1 MYVVIAGGGAIG
13 QAVAKA
19 LVDDRHD
26 VVVIDRD
33 RATCEE
39 ISAHVGALAING
51 LGTRVETLE
60 EAGIRKADVAVGAM
74 PTDADNLAFG
84 VLARNFGVPRVI
96 ARMRNPRYESAY
108 KLAGIY
114 KPLSAIEMFV
124 RVAVP
129 EIELPTVRQVGTFG
143 DGKATI
149 VVVTMPEKA
158 KTHGMAVKDIAQDR
172 HFPNDCVIAGIL
184 RGDTGDFVFPRGAAE
199 VRSGDQ
205 VFLVANEQDVKKA
218 AQFLL
223 RTK

>member
-1 MYVVIAGGGAIG
+1 VIAGGGAIG
-13 QAVAKA
+13 QAVAQA

-26 VVVIDRD
+26 VVVVEKD
-33 RATCEE
+33 RAVCEQ
-39 ISAHVGALAING
+39 ISSRVGALAING
-51 LGTRVETLE
+51 LATRIDTLE

-114 KPLSAIEMFV
+114 KPLSAIEMFA

-129 EIELPTVRQVGTFG
+129 EIELPTVRQVATFG
-143 DGKATI
+143 DGRATI
-149 VVVTMPEKA
+149 VVATVPDKA
-158 KTHGMAVKDIAQDR
+158 KSHGMTVKDIAQHK

-184 RGDTGDFVFPRGAAE
+184 RGDTGEFVFPRGAAE

-205 VFLVANEQDVKKA
+205 VFLVADEHDVKRA

-223 RTK
+223 KKK